1 MTEQR
6 GITRAIEV
14 LGERLADTEG
24 FLLDVENQL
33 DSANRELESLRT
45 ENRELT
51 ERLKRAEDD
60 RDTACRYAL
69 QLERMLEECRKAYA
83 ALKEGGAHNCKKSQ

>member
-33 DSANRELESLRT
+33 DSANRELESLRA

-51 ERLKRAEDD
+51 EQLEQARAAEE
-60 RDTACRYAL
+60 AASSYAL
-69 QLERMLEECRKAYA
+69 KLERRLEECSKANT
-83 ALKEGGAHNCKKSQ
+83 ALKEGGAKKCKKS